1 MIETMSPESL
11 FSISGSIVMLGWV
24 SLLLSPFTPIWS
36 NRIAGVAIPFAL
48 SLIYC
53 ALILVYWSG
62 SLGGFDTLANVKL
75 LFTQDEILLAGWVHY
90 LAFDLFVGAW
100 IVREA
105 RAKGISFWFVLPCLP
120 ATFLFGPIGYLLFNI
135 IQLSTIKIAAGKSRA
150 GKFNADKNPSK
161 QGAV

>member
-1 MIETMSPESL
+1 MIEALSPESL
-11 FSISGSIVMLGWV
+11 FSLSSTSVLIGWLA
-24 SLLLSPFTPIWS
+24 LLFSPFAPIWS
-36 NRIAGVAIPFAL
+36 NRIAGVAVPLVL
-48 SLIYC
+48 SLFYC

-62 SLGGFDTLANVKL
+62 SVGGFDTLTNVKL
-75 LFTQDEILLAGWVHY
+75 LFTQDEIVLAGWVHY

-100 IVREA
+100 IVRKA

-135 IQLSTIKIAAGKSRA
+135 IQLSLAKIS
-150 GKFNADKNPSK
+150 NTKNHPV

>member
-1 MIETMSPESL
+1 MIEVLSPESL
-11 FSISGSIVMLGWV
+11 FSLSSIPVLIGWLA
-24 SLLLSPFTPIWS
+24 LLLSPFAPIWS
-36 NRIAGVAIPFAL
+36 NRIAGVAVPFAL
-48 SLIYC
+48 SLLYC

-62 SLGGFDTLANVKL
+62 SVGGFDTLANVKL

-100 IVREA
+100 IVRTA

-135 IQLSTIKIAAGKSRA
+135 IQLSAAKFVGLKSQ
-150 GKFNADKNPSK
+150 PT
-161 QGAV
+161 QGAA